1 MEQIEFDKL
10 FKQVTSEL
18 DIEMPKKIKED
29 VEKVLNSDKELN
41 NADMINLAMLE
52 CNYFTRELV
61 YRLLS
66 EVIVSKP

>member
-29 VEKVLNSDKELN
+29 VEKMLNSDKELN